1 MKNNKLSAISLSGL
15 VLLAALAGTGCTVLK
30 VLSQQLEETVVK
42 TPNRR
47 GEDESDYAIKYTVRV
62 RNNGIEGRVRA
73 IGELY
78 TPEGQF
84 YREQVVNMKADEVRT
99 FVFVFTEPTL
109 LGALFGKGKV
119 QSRFRYERIS

>member
-1 MKNNKLSAISLSGL
+1 MKINKLSAVSLSGL
-15 VLLAALAGTGCTVLK
+15 VLLSALAGSGCTVLS
-30 VLSQQLEETVVK
+30 VLSQKLEETVVK
-42 TPNRR
+42 TPNLQ
-47 GEDESDYAIKYTVRV
+47 GEDESDYAIKYTVQV
-62 RNNGIEGRVRA
+62 RNKGVAGRVRA

-99 FVFVFTEPTL
+99 FVFVFTEPSL

-119 QSRFRYERIS
+119 QSKFRYERIN